1 MTVIVQDDHLAAG
14 ARAACGLLIT
24 LTLCLLNENRFFF
37 FFFFFFVFFFLS
49 CSEVLSL
56 YTKNIRFMSV
66 YFLFDGVQVKNNS

>member
-37 FFFFFFVFFFLS
+37 FFFFRAAKCCRYTQRIFAS
-49 CSEVLSL
+49 CLPTFSL
-56 YTKNIRFMSV
+56 MESR
-66 YFLFDGVQVKNNS
+66 

>member
-37 FFFFFFVFFFLS
+37 FFFVQRSVVVIHKEYSLHV
-49 CSEVLSL
+49 CLLSL
-56 YTKNIRFMSV
+56 
-66 YFLFDGVQVKNNS
+66 

>member
-14 ARAACGLLIT
+14 ARAACGLLNT

-37 FFFFFFVFFFLS
+37 FFS

-56 YTKNIRFMSV
+56 YTKNIRFMSA

>member
-14 ARAACGLLIT
+14 ARAACGLLNT
-24 LTLCLLNENRFFF
+24 LTLCLLNENLFFF
-37 FFFFFFVFFFLS
+37 FS

-56 YTKNIRFMSV
+56 YTKNIRFMSA

>member
-14 ARAACGLLIT
+14 ARAACGLLNT
-24 LTLCLLNENRFFF
+24 LTLCLLNKNLFFF
-37 FFFFFFVFFFLS
+37 FFS

-56 YTKNIRFMSV
+56 YTKNIRFMSA

>member
-14 ARAACGLLIT
+14 ARAACGLLNT
-24 LTLCLLNENRFFF
+24 LTLCLLNKNLFFF
-37 FFFFFFVFFFLS
+37 FFFS

-56 YTKNIRFMSV
+56 YTKNIRFMSA

>member
-14 ARAACGLLIT
+14 ARAACGLLNT

-37 FFFFFFVFFFLS
+37 S

-56 YTKNIRFMSV
+56 YTKNIRFMSA

>member
-14 ARAACGLLIT
+14 ARAACGLLNT
-24 LTLCLLNENRFFF
+24 LTLCLLNKNLFLFFF
-37 FFFFFFVFFFLS
+37 FFFFS

-56 YTKNIRFMSV
+56 YTKNIRFMSA

>member
-14 ARAACGLLIT
+14 ARAACGLLNT

-37 FFFFFFVFFFLS
+37 FFFFFS

-56 YTKNIRFMSV
+56 YTKNIRFMSA

>member
-24 LTLCLLNENRFFF
+24 LTLCLLNENRFL
-37 FFFFFFVFFFLS
+37 FFVCFFS

-56 YTKNIRFMSV
+56 YTKNIRFMSA

>member
-14 ARAACGLLIT
+14 ARAACGLLNT

-37 FFFFFFVFFFLS
+37 FFFS

-56 YTKNIRFMSV
+56 YTKNIRFMSA

>member
-1 MTVIVQDDHLAAG
+1 MTVIVQGDHLAAR
-14 ARAACGLLIT
+14 ARATCGLLIT

-37 FFFFFFVFFFLS
+37 FL

-56 YTKNIRFMSV
+56 YTKNVRFMSA

>member
-14 ARAACGLLIT
+14 AWAACGLLNT
-24 LTLCLLNENRFFF
+24 LTLCLLNENRVFL
-37 FFFFFFVFFFLS
+37 FFVFFFP

-56 YTKNIRFMSV
+56 YTKNIRFMSA